1 MMAKRTSRR
10 GRPPG
15 GEFTGKSVVANFR
28 VRPETKALLEK
39 AAQASGRTVSQ
50 EFEHR
55 LLRGL
60 DDFENEPMT
69 AVLKIF
75 DLAMDTVSK
84 SYDPTGRA
92 RWWNDPLLYAV
103 AERTLVGTFHMLR
116 PPGPAPA
123 ADDISFQQM
132 EDMGTHTK
140 NMIWRRI
147 QLVDETKSYAR
158 LSKSEVWYSMLRK
171 ELGPP
176 VADRPV
182 IWGKSAE
189 ELRKE
194 HAELDAIRPLM
205 KQLSPLEDIPKDA
218 RTPEQE
224 NKIEQLRNQMSE
236 ITAKGKS
243 S

>member
-1 MMAKRTSRR
+1 MVEKKRKR

-15 GEFTGKSVVANFR
+15 GEFSDKSEVVHFR
-28 VRPETKALLEK
+28 VRPDTKAMLEK
-39 AAQASGRTVSQ
+39 AAQTTGRTVSQ
-50 EFEHR
+50 EAEHR

-60 DDFENEPMT
+60 EDFENEQMT
-69 AVLKIF
+69 AMLKIF
-75 DLAMDTVSK
+75 DLAMATVSK
-84 SYDPTGRA
+84 SYDPTGKA
-92 RWWNDPLLYAV
+92 RWWNDPLLYSV
-103 AERTLVGTFHMLR
+103 AERTLLGTFHMLR
-116 PPGPAPA
+116 PPGSAPA
-123 ADDISFQQM
+123 ADDISFQKM
-132 EDMGTHTK
+132 EDMGAHTK

-147 QLVDETKSYAR
+147 QLVDETKPYAR

-194 HAELDAIRPLM
+194 HAELDAIRPLV
-205 KQLSPLEDIPKDA
+205 QQSLPLENLPA
-218 RTPEQE
+218 ETRTPEQQKKLE
-224 NKIEQLRNQMSE
+224 RLQRQISK